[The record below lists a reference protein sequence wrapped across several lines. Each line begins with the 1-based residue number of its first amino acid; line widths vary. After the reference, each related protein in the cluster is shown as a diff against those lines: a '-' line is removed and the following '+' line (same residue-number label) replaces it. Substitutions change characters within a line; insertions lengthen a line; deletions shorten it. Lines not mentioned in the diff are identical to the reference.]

1 MTVLQRMLAKN
12 AEAHDQIRGAVSA
25 AIIKSASFES
35 SAGDEKMVILGSD
48 LTESSDEDGDVIAEI
63 RRDTNTSQGY
73 HDDKDYNENEDVED
87 EDNKNEQDWDEEDGD
102 SNNNIH
108 DKHGAHNTDFG
119 IDLAEGAVIKY
130 THEAENAGSIA
141 YQMNSLAD
149 VHEGTSIESSDFINV
164 SHNVG
169 ENRVKAARIENGS
182 TL

>member
-1 MTVLQRMLAKN
+1 MLVDVDFNYPSAQRLLNSVVCPLKHVTKAVMKIGRASN
-12 AEAHDQIRGAVSA
+12 NQEAHDQIRGAVSA

-119 IDLAEGAVIKY
+119 IDLAEGIGVISFWKKQTGTVRN
-130 THEAENAGSIA
+130 THNFLE
-141 YQMNSLAD
+141 
-149 VHEGTSIESSDFINV
+149 
-164 SHNVG
+164 
-169 ENRVKAARIENGS
+169 
-182 TL
+182 